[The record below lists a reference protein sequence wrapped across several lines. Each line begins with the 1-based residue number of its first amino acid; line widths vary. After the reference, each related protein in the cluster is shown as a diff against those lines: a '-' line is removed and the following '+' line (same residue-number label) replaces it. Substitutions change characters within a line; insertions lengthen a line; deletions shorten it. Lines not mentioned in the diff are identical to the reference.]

1 MQAAVK
7 FIEVFDCLNMNA
19 EDPNIGQLKSPLEEI
34 YMILKKIYQ
43 KLGTEFTQKFKEYE
57 RM

>member
-43 KLGTEFTQKFKEYE
+43 KLGTEFTQKFKEY
-57 RM
+57 

>member
-19 EDPNIGQLKSPLEEI
+19 EDPNIGQIKSPLE
-34 YMILKKIYQ
+34 
-43 KLGTEFTQKFKEYE
+43 
-57 RM
+57 